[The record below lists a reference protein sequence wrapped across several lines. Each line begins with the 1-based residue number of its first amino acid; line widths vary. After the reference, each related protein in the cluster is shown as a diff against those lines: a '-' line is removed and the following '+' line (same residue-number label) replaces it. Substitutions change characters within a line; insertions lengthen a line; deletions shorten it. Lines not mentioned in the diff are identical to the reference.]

1 MEVEAEGN
9 IDNKGKDEAAKRLPM
24 RRLREIDEIR
34 KVDCS
39 GEVVEQQKRMKETDA
54 DPDDKEMEVWSEE
67 EEYSDIDEE
76 EKKRLNE
83 KYLEFK
89 RIQEEELVQDCLRNP
104 DRLEDHYAYE
114 AKMFRKDWDSTYGS
128 FGGFGSFDKKTE
140 IPCKRFTYNPAPRGG
155 AFSDALQVFYVKVA
169 ELSGG
174 LQFPLEV
181 FGMVALRDSFDYNRN
196 IIFERERDNFQKL
209 TDENPYLA
217 LTGPVRAVMI
227 YSPVIFEATLYVK
240 GATRSND
247 KELSLL
253 ATSLVL
259 PPRRDSCLIQRSY
272 RSRLSTLDL
281 MLAHLTYSVEATIRV
296 RVTSGSWPDGFSCQF
311 VASTNSID
319 QSVVLLKATTD
330 DQVPLTGDEINL
342 ARQVVSVES
351 RGNLEVVGSIENQ
364 HGAYTD
370 VTNFKPLKM
379 GTSSKNLNL
388 RCCTLEVT
396 IYWSCLV

>member
-1 MEVEAEGN
+1 MEVDAEGN
-9 IDNKGKDEAAKRLPM
+9 IDNKGEDEAAKRLPM

-39 GEVVEQQKRMKETDA
+39 VEVVERQKRMKETDA

-67 EEYSDIDEE
+67 DDIDEE
-76 EKKRLNE
+76 EKKRLHE

-89 RIQEEELVQDCLRNP
+89 RIQEEEELVE
-104 DRLEDHYAYE
+104 DRLRDPDMLEDRYAYE
-114 AKMFRKDWDSTYGS
+114 AKLFRKDWDSTYGS
-128 FGGFGSFDKKTE
+128 LGFGSFDKKTE

-155 AFSDALQVFYVKVA
+155 ALTDSLQVFYVKVA

-181 FGMVALRDSFDYNRN
+181 FGMVALRDSVDYNRN

-259 PPRRDSCLIQRSY
+259 PPRRDSRLIQRSY

-281 MLAHLTYSVEATIRV
+281 MLAHLTDSVEATIRV
-296 RVTSGSWPDGFSCQF
+296 RVTSGSWPDGFSCRF
-311 VASTNSID
+311 VALDTSLGH
-319 QSVVLLKATTD
+319 SVVLLEATAD

-342 ARQVVSVES
+342 ARQVVSVGS
-351 RGNLEVVGSIENQ
+351 RGNLEVFGFIENDLVS
-364 HGAYTD
+364 YTD
-370 VTNFKPLKM
+370 VKKFKHLKM

-388 RCCTLEVT
+388 ICCTLEVT

>member
-1 MEVEAEGN
+1 M
-9 IDNKGKDEAAKRLPM
+9 
-24 RRLREIDEIR
+24 
-34 KVDCS
+34 
-39 GEVVEQQKRMKETDA
+39 
-54 DPDDKEMEVWSEE
+54 
-67 EEYSDIDEE
+67 
-76 EKKRLNE
+76 
-83 KYLEFK
+83 
-89 RIQEEELVQDCLRNP
+89 
-104 DRLEDHYAYE
+104 
-114 AKMFRKDWDSTYGS
+114 
-128 FGGFGSFDKKTE
+128 
-140 IPCKRFTYNPAPRGG
+140 RFTYNPAPRGG
-155 AFSDALQVFYVKVA
+155 GLSDALQVIYVKVA

-181 FGMVALRDSFDYNRN
+181 FGRVALRDSVDYNHN

-209 TDENPYLA
+209 TYENPYLA

-259 PPRRDSCLIQRSY
+259 PSPRDSCLIERSY

-281 MLAHLTYSVEATIRV
+281 MLAHLTDSVEATIRV
-296 RVTSGSWPDGFSCQF
+296 RVTSGSWPDGFCCRF
-311 VASTNSID
+311 VASTDSIG

-330 DQVPLTGDEINL
+330 DQIPLTGDEVNL
-342 ARQVVSVES
+342 ARKVVSVES
-351 RGNLEVVGSIENQ
+351 GGNLEVLGSISND
-364 HGAYTD
+364 HVAYTD
-370 VTNFKPLKM
+370 IKNFKPLIM